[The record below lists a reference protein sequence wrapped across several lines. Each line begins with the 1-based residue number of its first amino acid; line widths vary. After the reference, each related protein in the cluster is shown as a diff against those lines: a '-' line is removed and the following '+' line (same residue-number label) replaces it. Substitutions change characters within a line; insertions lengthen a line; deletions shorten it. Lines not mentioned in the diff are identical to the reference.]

1 MRKAQN
7 TGSSSVFG
15 RRRKIGKKQ
24 KEHEAKTESTFKT
37 ADHLNKPKSQIKA
50 TKPNKEEKNSKRI
63 WEGHEGM
70 GVITKPICDPDKD
83 WKRPKE
89 VIPNKKNKG
98 S

>member
-37 ADHLNKPKSQIKA
+37 ADHLNKPESQIKA
-50 TKPNKEEKNSKRI
+50 TKPNTEEKF
-63 WEGHEGM
+63 
-70 GVITKPICDPDKD
+70 
-83 WKRPKE
+83 PKGFGKAMK
-89 VIPNKKNKG
+89 VWG
-98 S
+98 L